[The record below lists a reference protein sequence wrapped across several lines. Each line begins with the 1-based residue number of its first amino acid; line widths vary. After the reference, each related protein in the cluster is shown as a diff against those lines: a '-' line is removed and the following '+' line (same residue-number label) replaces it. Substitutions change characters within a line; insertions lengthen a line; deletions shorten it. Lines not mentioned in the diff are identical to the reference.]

1 MKLFDQPGALRKQ
14 LNHLRAQ
21 GKTIGFVPTMG
32 GLHEGHL
39 SLVRHAK
46 SLADVVVVSIFIN
59 PLQFGANEDLDAYP
73 RMLEDDLQQ
82 LEQLRTDLVFTPTPD
97 TMYPRGLEAQTKVL
111 VPDLTT
117 VLCGA
122 SRPGHFDGVSTVVCK
137 LLNMLSPNTAVFGQK
152 DLQQLLIIKRLVS
165 DLALPVE
172 VVGHPTAREADGLAM
187 SSRNTYL
194 DKNQRAMAPALY
206 QSLSEA
212 AEAIKN
218 GSRDYP
224 ALEKGALTTLEE
236 AGFAP
241 DYVEIRRST
250 DLIRATHA
258 DKEIAIL
265 GAARLGTTRLIDNI
279 VISVG

>member
-1 MKLFDQPGALRKQ
+1 MKIFDQPGVMRKQ
-14 LNHLRAQ
+14 LDHLRAE

-46 SLADVVVVSIFIN
+46 SVADVVVVSIFIN

-73 RMLEDDLQQ
+73 RMLEHDLQQ
-82 LEQLRTDLVFTPTPD
+82 LEELHTDVVFTPSSE
-97 TMYPRGLEAQTKVL
+97 TMYPLGLEAQTKVL

-137 LLNMLSPNTAVFGQK
+137 LFNMVGPDTAVFGQK
-152 DLQQLLIIKRLVS
+152 DLQQLLIIKRLVA
-165 DLALPVE
+165 DLALPVD
-172 VVGHPTAREADGLAM
+172 VIGHPTAREADGLAM

-194 DKNQRAMAPALY
+194 NEDQRAIAPALY

-218 GSRDYP
+218 GCRDYP
-224 ALEKGALTTLEE
+224 ALEKSAWTTLKE

-250 DLIRATHA
+250 DLVRATQA
-258 DKEIAIL
+258 DQDIAIF

-279 VISVG
+279 VVSTG

>member
-1 MKLFDQPGALRKQ
+1 MREQ
-14 LNHLRAQ
+14 LNHLRAER
-21 GKTIGFVPTMG
+21 KTIGFVPTMG

-46 SLADVVVVSIFIN
+46 SVADVVVVSIFIN

-82 LEQLRTDLVFTPTPD
+82 LEQLDTDVVFTPSPE
-97 TMYPRGLEAQTKVL
+97 TMYPLGLDAQTKVL

-137 LLNMLSPNTAVFGQK
+137 LLNMVSPDTAVFGQK
-152 DLQQLLIIKRLVS
+152 DLQQLLIIKRLVA
-165 DLALPVE
+165 DLALPVD
-172 VVGHPTAREADGLAM
+172 VIGHPTTREADGLAM

-194 DKNQRAMAPALY
+194 NEDQRAIAPALY

-218 GSRDYP
+218 GCRDYP
-224 ALEKGALTTLEE
+224 ALEKSAWAKLKE

-241 DYVEIRRST
+241 DYVEIRRSA
-250 DLIRATHA
+250 DLVRATQS
-258 DKEIAIL
+258 DQDIAIF

-279 VISVG
+279 LVSTG

>member
-1 MKLFDQPGALRKQ
+1 MKIFDQPGMMREQ
-14 LNHLRAQ
+14 LDHLRAES
-21 GKTIGFVPTMG
+21 KTIGFVPTMG

-39 SLVRHAK
+39 SLVRQAK
-46 SLADVVVVSIFIN
+46 SVADAVVVSIFIN

-73 RMLEDDLQQ
+73 RKLEDDLQQ
-82 LEQLRTDLVFTPTPD
+82 LEQLDTDMVFTPTPD
-97 TMYPRGLEAQTKVL
+97 TMYPLGLEAQTKVL

-137 LLNMLSPNTAVFGQK
+137 LFNIVGPNTAVFGQK
-152 DLQQLLIIKRLVS
+152 DLQQLLIIKRLVA
-165 DLALPVE
+165 DLALPVR
-172 VVGHPTAREADGLAM
+172 VIGHPTTREADGLAM

-194 DKNQRAMAPALY
+194 NEDQRAIAPTLY

-212 AEAIKN
+212 AEAIKS
-218 GSRDYP
+218 GSREYP
-224 ALEKGALTTLEE
+224 ALEESALTRLEQ

-250 DLIRATHA
+250 DLIKATEA
-258 DKEIAIL
+258 DEDIAIF

-279 VISVG
+279 VVSTG

>member
-1 MKLFDQPGALRKQ
+1 MKIFDQPGVLREQ
-14 LNHLRAQ
+14 LDHLRAES
-21 GKTIGFVPTMG
+21 KTIGFVPTMG

-46 SLADVVVVSIFIN
+46 SVADAVVVSIFIN

-82 LEQLRTDLVFTPTPD
+82 LEQLHTDLVFTPSPE
-97 TMYPRGLEAQTKVL
+97 TMYPLGLEAQTKVL

-137 LLNMLSPNTAVFGQK
+137 LFNMVSPDTAVFGQK
-152 DLQQLLIIKRLVS
+152 DLQQLLIIKRLVA
-165 DLALPVE
+165 DLALPVR
-172 VVGHPTAREADGLAM
+172 VIGHPTAREADGLAM

-194 DKNQRAMAPALY
+194 NEDQRAIAPTLY
-206 QSLSEA
+206 QTLSEA
-212 AEAIKN
+212 AEAIKD

-224 ALEKGALTTLEE
+224 ALEKSALTRLEK

-241 DYVEIRRST
+241 DYIEIRRPT
-250 DLIRATHA
+250 DLIKATEA
-258 DKEIAIL
+258 DKEIAVF

-279 VISVG
+279 VVCTG

>member
-1 MKLFDQPGALRKQ
+1 VKIFDQPGMMREQ
-14 LNHLRAQ
+14 LDHLRAES
-21 GKTIGFVPTMG
+21 KTIGFVPTMG

-39 SLVRHAK
+39 SLVRQAK
-46 SLADVVVVSIFIN
+46 SVADAVVVSIFIN

-73 RMLEDDLQQ
+73 RKLEDDLQQ
-82 LEQLRTDLVFTPTPD
+82 LEQLDTDMVFTPTPD
-97 TMYPRGLEAQTKVL
+97 TMYPLGLEAQTKVL

-137 LLNMLSPNTAVFGQK
+137 LFNIVGPNTAVFGQK
-152 DLQQLLIIKRLVS
+152 DLQQLLIIKRLVA
-165 DLALPVE
+165 DLALPVT
-172 VVGHPTAREADGLAM
+172 VIGHPTTREADGLAM

-194 DKNQRAMAPALY
+194 NEDQRAIAPTLY

-212 AEAIKN
+212 VEAIKN

-224 ALEKGALTTLEE
+224 ALEKGALTTLEK

-241 DYVEIRRST
+241 DYIEIRRST
-250 DLIRATHA
+250 DLIRATEA
-258 DKEIAIL
+258 DEDIAIF

-279 VISVG
+279 VVSTG

>member
-1 MKLFDQPGALRKQ
+1 MREQ
-14 LNHLRAQ
+14 LNHLRAER
-21 GKTIGFVPTMG
+21 KTIGFVPTMG

-46 SLADVVVVSIFIN
+46 SVADVVVVSIFIN

-82 LEQLRTDLVFTPTPD
+82 LEQLDTDVVFTPSPE
-97 TMYPRGLEAQTKVL
+97 TMYPHGLDAQTKVL
-111 VPDLTT
+111 VPDLTK

-137 LLNMLSPNTAVFGQK
+137 LLNMVGPDTAVFGQK
-152 DLQQLLIIKRLVS
+152 DLQQLLIIKRLVA
-165 DLALPVE
+165 DLALPVR
-172 VVGHPTAREADGLAM
+172 VIGHPTTREADGLAM

-194 DKNQRAMAPALY
+194 NEDQRAIAPTLY

-212 AEAIKN
+212 AEAIKS
-218 GSRDYP
+218 GSREYP
-224 ALEKGALTTLEE
+224 ALEESALTRLEQ

-250 DLIRATHA
+250 DLIKATET
-258 DKEIAIL
+258 DKDIAIF

-279 VISVG
+279 ALSTG

>member
-1 MKLFDQPGALRKQ
+1 MREQ
-14 LNHLRAQ
+14 LNHLRAER
-21 GKTIGFVPTMG
+21 KTIGFVPTMG

-46 SLADVVVVSIFIN
+46 SVADVVVVSIFIN

-82 LEQLRTDLVFTPTPD
+82 LEQLDTDAVFTPSPE
-97 TMYPRGLEAQTKVL
+97 TMYPLGLDAQTKVL

-137 LLNMLSPNTAVFGQK
+137 LLNMVSPDTAVFGQK
-152 DLQQLLIIKRLVS
+152 DLQQLLIIKRLVA

-172 VVGHPTAREADGLAM
+172 VIGHPTAREADGLAM

-194 DKNQRAMAPALY
+194 NEDHRAIAPALY

-218 GSRDYP
+218 GCRDYP
-224 ALEKGALTTLEE
+224 ALEKSAWAKLKE

-241 DYVEIRRST
+241 DYIEIRRSA
-250 DLIRATHA
+250 DLVRATQV
-258 DKEIAIL
+258 DQDIAIF

-279 VISVG
+279 LVSTG

>member
-1 MKLFDQPGALRKQ
+1 MKVFDQPGVLRDQ
-14 LNHLRAQ
+14 LDNMRAQ
-21 GKTIGFVPTMG
+21 GKTVGFVPTMG

-46 SLADVVVVSIFIN
+46 SVADVVVVSIFIN
-59 PLQFGANEDLDAYP
+59 PLQFGANEDLDAYS

-82 LEQLRTDLVFTPTPD
+82 LEQLDTDVVFTPSPEI
-97 TMYPRGLEAQTKVL
+97 MYPLGLDAQTKVL

-137 LLNMLSPNTAVFGQK
+137 LLNMVSPDTAVFGQK
-152 DLQQLLIIKRLVS
+152 DLQQLLIIKRLVA
-165 DLALPVE
+165 DLALPVR
-172 VVGHPTAREADGLAM
+172 VIGHPTTREADGLAM

-194 DKNQRAMAPALY
+194 NEYQRAIAPALY
-206 QSLSEA
+206 QSLSAA

-218 GSRDYP
+218 GSREYL
-224 ALEKGALTTLEE
+224 AIEESALTTLEQ

-250 DLIRATHA
+250 DLIKATET
-258 DKEIAIL
+258 DKDIAIF

-279 VISVG
+279 ALNTG

>member
-1 MKLFDQPGALRKQ
+1 MKIFDQTGVLREQ
-14 LNHLRAQ
+14 LDHLRAE

-46 SLADVVVVSIFIN
+46 SVADAVVVSIFIN

-82 LEQLRTDLVFTPTPD
+82 LERLHTDVVFTPSPD
-97 TMYPRGLEAQTKVL
+97 TMYPLGLEAQTKVL

-137 LLNMLSPNTAVFGQK
+137 LLNIVGPDTAVFGQK
-152 DLQQLLIIKRLVS
+152 DLQQLLIIKRLVA
-165 DLALPVE
+165 DLALPVR
-172 VVGHPTAREADGLAM
+172 VIGHPTAREADGLAM

-194 DKNQRAMAPALY
+194 NEDQRATAPTLY
-206 QSLSEA
+206 QTLSEA

-224 ALEKGALTTLEE
+224 ALERGALTTLEE

-241 DYVEIRRST
+241 DYIEIRRST

-258 DKEIAIL
+258 DKEIAIF

-279 VISVG
+279 VVSTG

>member
-1 MKLFDQPGALRKQ
+1 MREQ
-14 LNHLRAQ
+14 LNHLRTER
-21 GKTIGFVPTMG
+21 KTIGFVPTMG

-46 SLADVVVVSIFIN
+46 SVADVVVVSIFIN

-82 LEQLRTDLVFTPTPD
+82 LEQLDTDVVFTPSPE
-97 TMYPRGLEAQTKVL
+97 TMYPLGLDAQTKVL

-137 LLNMLSPNTAVFGQK
+137 LLNMVSPDKAVFGQK
-152 DLQQLLIIKRLVS
+152 DLQQLLIIKRLVA
-165 DLALPVE
+165 DLALPVD
-172 VVGHPTAREADGLAM
+172 VIGHPTAREADGLAM
-187 SSRNTYL
+187 SSRNSYL
-194 DKNQRAMAPALY
+194 NEDQRAIAPALY
-206 QSLSEA
+206 QSLSET

-218 GSRDYP
+218 GFRDYP
-224 ALEKGALTTLEE
+224 ALEKSVWAKLKD
-236 AGFAP
+236 AGFMP
-241 DYVEIRRST
+241 DYIEIRRST
-250 DLIRATHA
+250 DLIKASEA
-258 DKEIAIL
+258 DKDIAIF

-279 VISVG
+279 MISTG